1 MGEDYHQEVQASTG
15 AAPRFPRTRL
25 LLLRSLL
32 LACAL
37 LATCLP
43 SYAQAID
50 SDHDGLSDAL
60 ETALLQQFA
69 PTLMVS
75 TNDCSALPA
84 QFTPG
89 MTVPSPE
96 ADNGTLYGQATPR
109 RVRGQNAIELH
120 FYHLWRRDCG
130 RLGHSLDTEHVA
142 ALLLPEGKEHNDPT
156 TWKAKF
162 WYAAAHE
169 DTVCDASQV
178 TRASTLHAEHDGA
191 LIWVSDGKHAS
202 FLNAELCNH
211 GCGGDVCRNSYA
223 APRLPVVNLGEPGA
237 PMSGAVWM
245 TSNQWPL
252 MDKVSRSD
260 FTDARLQRLSRLPAT
275 DVAWANPEKRPA
287 QGAILGGNAA
297 IDGAFTGARS
307 TDTAI
312 AIAGNHTSNALD
324 TATHATGHALS
335 RSLHAVGKALGAS
348 SPTSTAASATNES
361 AKK

>member
-1 MGEDYHQEVQASTG
+1 MVHGITMLRHDSPERG
-15 AAPRFPRTRL
+15 LIL
-25 LLLRSLL
+25 LSLL
-32 LACAL
+32 LCVL
-37 LATCLP
+37 LAVSLP
-43 SYAQAID
+43 LSAQTID
-50 SDHDGLSDAL
+50 SDRDGLSDAL

-84 QFTPG
+84 RFTPG
-89 MTVPSPE
+89 IAVPTSE

-120 FYHLWRRDCG
+120 FYHLWRKDCG
-130 RLGHSLDTEHVA
+130 RLGHTLDTEHVA
-142 ALLLPEGKEHNDPT
+142 VLLLSEGKQHDDPT
-156 TWKAKF
+156 TWKAKY

-223 APRLPVVNLGEPGA
+223 APQLPVVNLGEPGA
-237 PMSGAVWM
+237 VMNGSVWIAS
-245 TSNQWPL
+245 TQWPL

-260 FTDARLQRLSRLPAT
+260 FTDARLQRLLRLPVT

-297 IDGAFTGARS
+297 IDGALTGVRS

-312 AIAGNHTSNALD
+312 TIAGSHTGGALG
-324 TATHATGHALS
+324 TATQATGHALS

-348 SPTSTAASATNES
+348 TTAPAAASTTNDP
-361 AKK
+361 AKKQ

>member
-1 MGEDYHQEVQASTG
+1 M
-15 AAPRFPRTRL
+15 
-25 LLLRSLL
+25 RSLL

-37 LATCLP
+37 LATCL
-43 SYAQAID
+43 SSHAQTID

-75 TNDCSALPA
+75 TNDCSTLPA
-84 QFTPG
+84 QFKPDIATP
-89 MTVPSPE
+89 TPE

-130 RLGHSLDTEHVA
+130 RLGHTLDTEHVA
-142 ALLLPEGKEHNDPT
+142 ALLIPEGKQHDDPKS
-156 TWKAKF
+156 WKAKF

-169 DTVCDASQV
+169 DTVCDASQI

-191 LIWVSDGKHAS
+191 MIWVSDGKHAS

-211 GCGGDVCRNSYA
+211 GCGGDVCRNSYE

-237 PMSGAVWM
+237 AMNGAVWM
-245 TSNQWPL
+245 TSTQWPL

-260 FTDARLQRLSRLPAT
+260 FTDARLERLLRLPTT
-275 DVAWANPEKRPA
+275 DVAWATPEKRPA

-297 IDGAFTGARS
+297 IDGALTGARS

-312 AIAGNHTSNALD
+312 AIAGSHTGSALG

-348 SPTSTAASATNES
+348 TTSPTTESATDDP
-361 AKK
+361 KKKQ